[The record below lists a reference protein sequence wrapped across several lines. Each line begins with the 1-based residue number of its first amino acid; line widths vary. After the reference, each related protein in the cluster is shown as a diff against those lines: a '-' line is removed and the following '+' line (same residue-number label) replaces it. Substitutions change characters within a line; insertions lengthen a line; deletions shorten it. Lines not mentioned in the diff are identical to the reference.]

1 MKIINLS
8 SIANPIS
15 ISVQNPS
22 RSDYDRF
29 IGLEHYDSGEPV
41 ITRFQGTELLTTSAK
56 AFKANDILIARR
68 NVYLKRAGIVF
79 FDGITSGDSIILRL
93 KEDTQKTIGYS
104 REDLIRYIPFML
116 NSEHFWIYANKHA
129 DGMNSKRI
137 SKDTLLE
144 YEFELPSIDEMR
156 DISDKLWAAY
166 RLKEAYKKLLVTTD
180 EMVKSQFI
188 EMFGN
193 PVTNTKGWK
202 TAKIKDVA
210 PEMPSK
216 EQLSGKIWLL
226 NLDMIESNTG
236 RIIEKVYEDVE
247 NALSVQSFDE
257 GNVLFSKLRPYLN
270 KVVIPDEPGMATTE
284 LVPLR
289 PEPSKLHK
297 VFLSHLLRGNQF
309 VNYANDIA
317 GGTKMPRMPLTELR
331 NFDCILPP
339 MDKQLEFV
347 FIAEQ
352 VDKSKFGDFK
362 SQFIEMF
369 GNPLS
374 LNQKNE
380 LKRLGECCILNPRRP
395 NIALCDTDKVS
406 FIPMPAVS
414 EDGYLVDM
422 TDEEYGKV
430 KKSFTYFE
438 NNDVL
443 FAKITP
449 CMENGKGAIVH
460 GLTNGIGMGSTEFH
474 VLRPINGISSPY
486 WLLALTRMP
495 IFRERAAKNM
505 SGTGGQK
512 RVSASYLDHFMVGL
526 PAIEEQRRFEAIYRQ
541 ADKSKFGDFKSQFIE
556 MYYNTHNKQTLES
569 VCPIMSKGITPK
581 YVESSSVL
589 VINQACIHWDGQ
601 RLGNIKYHNEEIP
614 VRKRILES
622 GDVLLNATGNGTL
635 GRCCVFICPSDNNT
649 YINDGH
655 VIALS
660 TDRAVILPEVL
671 NTYLSL
677 NDTQA
682 EIYRQYVTGSTNQVD
697 IVFSDIKKMKVPV
710 PSMDEQILFV
720 EVLKQA
726 DKSKFELKQCIEHI
740 DKVIKSLING

>member
-1 MKIINLS
+1 
-8 SIANPIS
+8 
-15 ISVQNPS
+15 
-22 RSDYDRF
+22 
-29 IGLEHYDSGEPV
+29 
-41 ITRFQGTELLTTSAK
+41 
-56 AFKANDILIARR
+56 
-68 NVYLKRAGIVF
+68 
-79 FDGITSGDSIILRL
+79 
-93 KEDTQKTIGYS
+93 
-104 REDLIRYIPFML
+104 
-116 NSEHFWIYANKHA
+116 
-129 DGMNSKRI
+129 
-137 SKDTLLE
+137 
-144 YEFELPSIDEMR
+144 
-156 DISDKLWAAY
+156 
-166 RLKEAYKKLLVTTD
+166 
-180 EMVKSQFI
+180 
-188 EMFGN
+188 MFGN

-352 VDKSKFGDFK
+352 V
-362 SQFIEMF
+362 
-369 GNPLS
+369 
-374 LNQKNE
+374 
-380 LKRLGECCILNPRRP
+380 
-395 NIALCDTDKVS
+395 
-406 FIPMPAVS
+406 
-414 EDGYLVDM
+414 
-422 TDEEYGKV
+422 
-430 KKSFTYFE
+430 
-438 NNDVL
+438 
-443 FAKITP
+443 
-449 CMENGKGAIVH
+449 
-460 GLTNGIGMGSTEFH
+460 
-474 VLRPINGISSPY
+474 
-486 WLLALTRMP
+486 
-495 IFRERAAKNM
+495 
-505 SGTGGQK
+505 
-512 RVSASYLDHFMVGL
+512 
-526 PAIEEQRRFEAIYRQ
+526 
-541 ADKSKFGDFKSQFIE
+541 DKSKFGDFKSQFIE

-720 EVLKQA
+720 EVLTQA
-726 DKSKFELKQCIEHI
+726 DKSEFVGCKSQFIEMFGDTHMRSDHSRQWKEVVEIINGKDYKSIQVEDGGYPVYGTGGEMARASDYLSPANSILLGRKGTI
-740 DKVIKSLING
+740 DKPLLIREKYWNVDTAFGAVPDEKVLHYVYFYWHCKTIDFNVLNKGTTLPSTTKVDLLNLWIKIPSMEEQTRFGSIVEQADKSEYYN

>member
-1 MKIINLS
+1 M
-8 SIANPIS
+8 
-15 ISVQNPS
+15 
-22 RSDYDRF
+22 
-29 IGLEHYDSGEPV
+29 
-41 ITRFQGTELLTTSAK
+41 
-56 AFKANDILIARR
+56 
-68 NVYLKRAGIVF
+68 
-79 FDGITSGDSIILRL
+79 
-93 KEDTQKTIGYS
+93 
-104 REDLIRYIPFML
+104 
-116 NSEHFWIYANKHA
+116 
-129 DGMNSKRI
+129 
-137 SKDTLLE
+137 
-144 YEFELPSIDEMR
+144 
-156 DISDKLWAAY
+156 
-166 RLKEAYKKLLVTTD
+166 
-180 EMVKSQFI
+180 SQFI

-430 KKSFTYFE
+430 KKGFTYFE

-526 PAIEEQRRFEAIYRQ
+526 PAMEEQRRFEAIYRQ
-541 ADKSKFGDFKSQFIE
+541 ADKSK
-556 MYYNTHNKQTLES
+556 S
-569 VCPIMSKGITPK
+569 VIQKA
-581 YVESSSVL
+581 L
-589 VINQACIHWDGQ
+589 V
-601 RLGNIKYHNEEIP
+601 Y
-614 VRKRILES
+614 
-622 GDVLLNATGNGTL
+622 
-635 GRCCVFICPSDNNT
+635 
-649 YINDGH
+649 
-655 VIALS
+655 
-660 TDRAVILPEVL
+660 
-671 NTYLSL
+671 L
-677 NDTQA
+677 NDIQ
-682 EIYRQYVTGSTNQVD
+682 
-697 IVFSDIKKMKVPV
+697 SD
-710 PSMDEQILFV
+710 
-720 EVLKQA
+720 
-726 DKSKFELKQCIEHI
+726 ELRKIA
-740 DKVIKSLING
+740 

>member
-1 MKIINLS
+1 M
-8 SIANPIS
+8 
-15 ISVQNPS
+15 
-22 RSDYDRF
+22 
-29 IGLEHYDSGEPV
+29 EHYDSGEPV

-180 EMVKSQFI
+180 EMV
-188 EMFGN
+188 
-193 PVTNTKGWK
+193 
-202 TAKIKDVA
+202 
-210 PEMPSK
+210 
-216 EQLSGKIWLL
+216 
-226 NLDMIESNTG
+226 
-236 RIIEKVYEDVE
+236 
-247 NALSVQSFDE
+247 
-257 GNVLFSKLRPYLN
+257 
-270 KVVIPDEPGMATTE
+270 
-284 LVPLR
+284 
-289 PEPSKLHK
+289 
-297 VFLSHLLRGNQF
+297 
-309 VNYANDIA
+309 
-317 GGTKMPRMPLTELR
+317 
-331 NFDCILPP
+331 
-339 MDKQLEFV
+339 
-347 FIAEQ
+347 
-352 VDKSKFGDFK
+352 K

-541 ADKSKFGDFKSQFIE
+541 ADKSKF
-556 MYYNTHNKQTLES
+556 
-569 VCPIMSKGITPK
+569 
-581 YVESSSVL
+581 
-589 VINQACIHWDGQ
+589 
-601 RLGNIKYHNEEIP
+601 
-614 VRKRILES
+614 
-622 GDVLLNATGNGTL
+622 
-635 GRCCVFICPSDNNT
+635 
-649 YINDGH
+649 
-655 VIALS
+655 
-660 TDRAVILPEVL
+660 
-671 NTYLSL
+671 
-677 NDTQA
+677 
-682 EIYRQYVTGSTNQVD
+682 
-697 IVFSDIKKMKVPV
+697 
-710 PSMDEQILFV
+710 
-720 EVLKQA
+720 
-726 DKSKFELKQCIEHI
+726 ELKQCIEHI

>member
-1 MKIINLS
+1 M
-8 SIANPIS
+8 
-15 ISVQNPS
+15 
-22 RSDYDRF
+22 
-29 IGLEHYDSGEPV
+29 
-41 ITRFQGTELLTTSAK
+41 
-56 AFKANDILIARR
+56 
-68 NVYLKRAGIVF
+68 
-79 FDGITSGDSIILRL
+79 
-93 KEDTQKTIGYS
+93 
-104 REDLIRYIPFML
+104 
-116 NSEHFWIYANKHA
+116 
-129 DGMNSKRI
+129 
-137 SKDTLLE
+137 
-144 YEFELPSIDEMR
+144 
-156 DISDKLWAAY
+156 
-166 RLKEAYKKLLVTTD
+166 
-180 EMVKSQFI
+180 SQFV

-193 PVTNTKGWK
+193 TPMSYEMQDCFSLIRNGANIKQGQFEGGIPITRIETISDEIVDRQKMGYAGIADNKYELYYLQDGDILISHINSLKHIGKCALYNKKENESIIHGMNLLCLRPNIVTINPVFAIHMLRSNIIRKGITDITKPAVNQASFS
-202 TAKIKDVA
+202 AKDF
-210 PEMPSK
+210 
-216 EQLSGKIWLL
+216 G
-226 NLDMIESNTG
+226 
-236 RIIEKVYEDVE
+236 
-247 NALSVQSFDE
+247 
-257 GNVLFSKLRPYLN
+257 KLRT
-270 KVVIPDEPGMATTE
+270 I
-284 LVPLR
+284 
-289 PEPSKLHK
+289 
-297 VFLSHLLRGNQF
+297 
-309 VNYANDIA
+309 I
-317 GGTKMPRMPLTELR
+317 
-331 NFDCILPP
+331 PP
-339 MDKQLEFV
+339 MDKQMLFV
-347 FIAEQ
+347 SIAEQ
-352 VDKSKFGDFK
+352 ADKSKFGDFK

-414 EDGYLVDM
+414 EDGYWVDM

-430 KKSFTYFE
+430 KKGFTYFE

-526 PAIEEQRRFEAIYRQ
+526 PAIEEQRRFEAIYKQ

-569 VCPIMSKGITPK
+569 VCPIMNKGITPK

-726 DKSKFELKQCIEHI
+726 DKSKSVIQKALVYLNDIQSDELGKIA
-740 DKVIKSLING
+740 

>member
-1 MKIINLS
+1 
-8 SIANPIS
+8 
-15 ISVQNPS
+15 
-22 RSDYDRF
+22 
-29 IGLEHYDSGEPV
+29 
-41 ITRFQGTELLTTSAK
+41 ELLTTSAK

-352 VDKSKFGDFK
+352 VDKSKF
-362 SQFIEMF
+362 
-369 GNPLS
+369 
-374 LNQKNE
+374 
-380 LKRLGECCILNPRRP
+380 
-395 NIALCDTDKVS
+395 
-406 FIPMPAVS
+406 
-414 EDGYLVDM
+414 
-422 TDEEYGKV
+422 
-430 KKSFTYFE
+430 
-438 NNDVL
+438 
-443 FAKITP
+443 
-449 CMENGKGAIVH
+449 
-460 GLTNGIGMGSTEFH
+460 
-474 VLRPINGISSPY
+474 
-486 WLLALTRMP
+486 
-495 IFRERAAKNM
+495 
-505 SGTGGQK
+505 
-512 RVSASYLDHFMVGL
+512 
-526 PAIEEQRRFEAIYRQ
+526 
-541 ADKSKFGDFKSQFIE
+541 
-556 MYYNTHNKQTLES
+556 
-569 VCPIMSKGITPK
+569 
-581 YVESSSVL
+581 
-589 VINQACIHWDGQ
+589 
-601 RLGNIKYHNEEIP
+601 
-614 VRKRILES
+614 
-622 GDVLLNATGNGTL
+622 
-635 GRCCVFICPSDNNT
+635 
-649 YINDGH
+649 
-655 VIALS
+655 
-660 TDRAVILPEVL
+660 
-671 NTYLSL
+671 
-677 NDTQA
+677 
-682 EIYRQYVTGSTNQVD
+682 
-697 IVFSDIKKMKVPV
+697 
-710 PSMDEQILFV
+710 
-720 EVLKQA
+720 
-726 DKSKFELKQCIEHI
+726 ELKQCIEHI